1 MPVQITILGLGQ
13 IGASVGLALA
23 NQTELVSRLGHD
35 KEPSVSRRAKQIG
48 AVDRT
53 EYNLHTAVEN
63 ADLVLLTLPMDQIRE
78 TLEQIGPDL
87 KEEVVI
93 MDTAPVKEVVAG
105 WAREFLPAKRH
116 YIGLVPVLNPIYLH
130 EIDSGIDAA
139 HADLFQRGLMAI
151 VSPPESNSA
160 AIKLAADL
168 ARLLGAFP
176 LFADTAEMDGI
187 MAATHLLPQLM
198 AAALLNVTVD
208 QPGWREARKLAGKAY
223 AETSE
228 PMAQLNTPASLSSTA
243 IYNQV
248 NSVRVIDSLIAALS
262 AMRNDIQNQD
272 EKSLLGRLERAH
284 SGRETWWQQRQAGD
298 WANEELRSSTEIP
311 KASDIFGNLLG
322 IRRKPKK

>member
-53 EYNLHTAVEN
+53 EYNLHAAVEN

-116 YIGLVPVLNPIYLH
+116 YIGLVPVLNPAYLH

-151 VSPPESNSA
+151 VSPPETNSA